1 MVLEQLSR
9 AKFEGDV
16 RRLSTRT
23 VAHRGWAVVT
33 AEYPILDVV
42 FGHATA
48 EPLRIRMT
56 CDQWNDLPPS
66 IELLSASGVHL
77 TSAPPSVGSIF
88 NGSAHPSTGRP
99 FVCMRGSRE
108 FHTHSSHLGERWDGY
123 RGKSGMDLLG
133 ILEQLWR
140 GWKRAVG

>member
-1 MVLEQLSR
+1 MLEQLSR

-16 RRLSTRT
+16 GRLSART
-23 VAHRGWAVVT
+23 VAHRAWTLVST
-33 AEYPILDVV
+33 EYPILDVI
-42 FGHATA
+42 FGHAKA
-48 EPLRIRMT
+48 EPLRIRML

-66 IELLSASGVHL
+66 IELLSASGAYL
-77 TSAPPSVGSIF
+77 RSAPPNVGSIF

-108 FHTHSSHLGERWDGY
+108 FHTHPSHLGERWDGY
-123 RGKSGMDLLG
+123 RGRPGMDLLG